1 MTRKIPGLVNSPISK
16 KSRKLSRRPSTP
28 FSTRYTMTAETKKFA
43 DPAAVAAAFAADF
56 ATWVASQTQD
66 KITVALSG
74 GSTPKALFELWA
86 SDYADKIDWSRVH
99 FFWGDERCVPPDD
112 SDSNYGVAKSLFFDK
127 VGIADDNVHRVF
139 GEADPDQERSRY
151 ENEIYGHVEIDDN
164 AIPQFDMVILGLGD
178 DGHTASIFPHQMK
191 FLKSDQV
198 CEVAIHPLTAQ
209 KRITLTGPVL
219 NRAKKVAF
227 LITGENKA
235 DILAQ
240 VINKT
245 GEFES
250 FPAAHIEPDD
260 LSFYVDQAAAKKL

>member
-1 MTRKIPGLVNSPISK
+1 
-16 KSRKLSRRPSTP
+16 
-28 FSTRYTMTAETKKFA
+28 MTAEIKKFA
-43 DPAAVAAAFAADF
+43 NPTAVVAAFAADF
-56 ATWVASQTQD
+56 ATWIAGQGQD

-86 SDYADKIDWSRVH
+86 SEYADKIDWSRVH

-112 SDSNYGVAKSLFFDK
+112 SESNYGVAKTLFFDK
-127 VGIADDNVHRVF
+127 VGISADNVHRVF

-164 AIPQFDMVILGLGD
+164 AVPQFDMVMLGMGD
-178 DGHTASIFPHQMK
+178 DGHTASIFPHQSK
-191 FLKSDQV
+191 FLKSAQV

-209 KRITLTGPVL
+209 KRITLTGTVL

-227 LITGENKA
+227 LITGESKA
-235 DILAQ
+235 SVLAQ

-245 GEFES
+245 GEYDS
-250 FPAAHIEPDD
+250 FPASHIEPED
-260 LSFYVDQAAAKKL
+260 LCFYVDDAAATKF